1 MKNEFKDLCSTV
13 GISTNQAVENDFTTL
28 ELKAILKVRSLTKTH
43 NIRWINSPTLLNVKS
58 LFGD

>member
-43 NIRWINSPTLLNVKS
+43 NIR
-58 LFGD
+58 

>member
-28 ELKAILKVRSLTKTH
+28 ELKAILRVRTLNNIYKT
-43 NIRWINSPTLLNVKS
+43 S
-58 LFGD
+58 